1 MEQPA
6 SELCPSD
13 SSATSTYAAR
23 IWRRRAASTWRCSG
37 YATANVRPWRPP
49 APGSTA
55 DYPIIHLRDR
65 KEEGSR
71 APPRRRL
78 PEGDVD
84 LRVTGSFDHVGL
96 NAIGLPAM
104 RKRLEKLGIPF
115 RDAVFPDYDL
125 HQVFLR
131 DPDGVKIKLNYS
143 ASE

>member
-1 MEQPA
+1 MPIGFIGHVNIRCEDLEA
-6 SELCPSD
+6 S
-13 SSATSTYAAR
+13 
-23 IWRRRAASTWRCSG
+23 RRFYVEVLGLRDGERPPLASTGAWLYG
-37 YATANVRPWRPP
+37 GDN
-49 APGSTA
+49 
-55 DYPIIHLRDR
+55 PIIDLRDR

-96 NAIGLPAM
+96 NATGLPAM

-131 DPDGVKIKLNYS
+131 DPDGVKIELNYS